1 MNERILS
8 EFEGLIEQEVENFTN
23 DLGKMESAVK
33 KLMASLGK
41 GLLQRL
47 VNRKPNGYQGS
58 SIACQCGSEMKFVQ
72 HRKRNIHTIF
82 GWITVKRAYYHCTNC
97 GRGFAPYDRDSGS

>member
-8 EFEGLIEQEVENFTN
+8 EPQMLIEQEVENFTN

-33 KLMASLGK
+33 ELMASLGK

-58 SIACQCGSEMKFVQ
+58 SISSHNFCLA
-72 HRKRNIHTIF
+72 
-82 GWITVKRAYYHCTNC
+82 
-97 GRGFAPYDRDSGS
+97 GFNRLF

>member
-8 EFEGLIEQEVENFTN
+8 ELQTLIEQEVENFTK

-33 KLMASLGK
+33 ELMTSLGK

-58 SIACQCGSEMKFVQ
+58 SIAC
-72 HRKRNIHTIF
+72 
-82 GWITVKRAYYHCTNC
+82 
-97 GRGFAPYDRDSGS
+97 